1 MKATNIKWDTDGNKK
16 TLRYLPKKME
26 IPSGMYDLDDISDYL
41 SDETGFCHDGFFIE
55 YDKDDV
61 KEYLESHLEENDLGG
76 VEITEEDI
84 DAVLK
89 EANIFGDLEFIA
101 DAYLSSIRDVLD
113 EGLESEKEDL
123 E

>member
-1 MKATNIKWDTDGNKK
+1 MKATNIKWDTDENKK

-89 EANIFGDLEFIA
+89 EANQKQDLEFVA
-101 DAYLSSIRDVLD
+101 GVYLSSIRDVLD

>member
-1 MKATNIKWDTDGNKK
+1 MKAANIKWDTDGNKK

-89 EANIFGDLEFIA
+89 EANCFGDLEFIA

-113 EGLESEKEDL
+113 EGLENEKEDL

>member
-1 MKATNIKWDTDGNKK
+1 MKATNIKWDTDRNKK
-16 TLRYLPKKME
+16 ILEYLPKEME

-89 EANIFGDLEFIA
+89 DANNLGDLEFIA

-113 EGLESEKEDL
+113 EGLENEKEDL

>member
-1 MKATNIKWDTDGNKK
+1 MKAANIKWNTDGDKK

-89 EANIFGDLEFIA
+89 EANSFGDLEFIA
-101 DAYLSSIRDVLD
+101 DVYLSSIRDVLD